1 MDITNIPLIAAV
13 TGLVGLVIAFML
25 YMRVNSVKI
34 DNKVVADITEEIQDG
49 AMAFLKAEYRILGL
63 FVAAV
68 GVLLFVLNDVETTI
82 AFFAGALTS
91 VAAGFSGMRAAT
103 SANGRTA
110 MAAKSGGQPAALAVS
125 YNGGAVMG
133 LSVGG
138 LGLLGISLIAWWLGA
153 GETASGSGDA
163 AASGLNVIQAAAGF
177 GMGASSIALFARVGG
192 GIYTKAADV
201 GADLV
206 GKVEAGIPEDDP
218 RNPGVIADNVGDN
231 VGDVAG
237 MGADIFESFVG
248 SIIAAMIIANEFTGE
263 NAADYVLLPILLGFI
278 GYVAS
283 IIGVFSMAFLKNGKD
298 PAAALRNTTFIG
310 AILFAV
316 GGYAS
321 IQQGHI
327 DVEYGVMHS
336 VVLGSV
342 VGILIGLV
350 TEYYTGI
357 EPVFGIKTKAIPHI
371 GEMSKTGP
379 ATNAIA
385 GLSVGMMSTF
395 IPILL
400 IAAGILGAN
409 EFGGD
414 DLGLYCIAMA
424 AMGML
429 ATVGVTMTVDAYGPV
444 ADNAGGIAEM
454 SGLGDDVRAIT
465 DELDSIGNTTAA
477 VGKGFAIGSAAL
489 TALALFAAY
498 NTAVG
503 GVSLNLTEPIVVI
516 GLLIGGGLPFVVA
529 AMTMTSVGKAAGDMV
544 VEIRRQFKEIDGLLE
559 GREGVK
565 PDSKKCVDI
574 STQAAL
580 REMVGPGVVAI
591 AAPVIV
597 GFVLGTQALGG
608 MLAGSLVTGVL
619 LALFMANAGGA
630 WDNAKKAIEQNHIEG
645 AKKGDEAHD
654 AAVIGDTIGDPFK
667 DTSGPSLNIL
677 IKLMSIVAVVLAG
690 TGELGNGLL

>member
-1 MDITNIPLIAAV
+1 MIENIPLIAAGSGV
-13 TGLVGLVIAFML
+13 LGLLIAFVL
-25 YMRVNSVKI
+25 YQRVNSVEI
-34 DNKVVADITEEIQDG
+34 DNEVVGDITQEIQDG
-49 AMAFLKAEYRILGL
+49 AMAFLKAEYRVLSV
-63 FVAAV
+63 FVVIV
-68 GVLLFVLNDVETTI
+68 GALLAWLNDVETAI
-82 AFFAGALTS
+82 AFFAGALAS
-91 VAAGFSGMRAAT
+91 VGAGFSGMRAAT

-110 MAAKSGGQPAALAVS
+110 MAAKNDGQAGALAVS

-138 LGLLGISLIAWWLGA
+138 LGLLGISLIAFWLGA
-153 GETASGSGDA
+153 DESGSNL
-163 AASGLNVIQAAAGF
+163 SAAAGF

-248 SIIAAMIIANEFTGE
+248 SIIAAMIIASNSDEMTV
-263 NAADYVLLPILLGFI
+263 DYVMMPIMLGLI

-283 IIGVFSMAFLKNGKD
+283 IIGVFSMTFLKNGSD
-298 PAAALRNTTFIG
+298 AAAALRNTTFI
-310 AILFAV
+310 AAVLFWG
-316 GGYAS
+316 GGYLS
-321 IQQGHI
+321 IEQGLI
-327 DVEYGVMHS
+327 DVDVGVMHS
-336 VVLGSV
+336 VVLGSI
-342 VGILIGLV
+342 VGIMIGLV

-357 EPVFGIKTKAIPHI
+357 EPVFGIKTEAIPHI

-395 IPILL
+395 LPIIL
-400 IAAGILGAN
+400 ISLGILGAN
-409 EFGGD
+409 EFNGGGEM
-414 DLGLYCIAMA
+414 GLYGIAMA

-454 SGLGDDVRAIT
+454 SSLGKEVRAIT

-498 NTAVG
+498 TAAID
-503 GVSLNLTEPIVVI
+503 SELNLDLTNPMVVI

-529 AMTMTSVGKAAGDMV
+529 AMTMTSVGKAAGEMV
-544 VEIRRQFKEIDGLLE
+544 LEIRRQFKEIPGLLE
-559 GREGVK
+559 GKEGVK

-580 REMVGPGVVAI
+580 KEMVGPGLVAVS
-591 AAPVIV
+591 APVIV
-597 GFVLGTQALGG
+597 GFALGWNALGG
-608 MLAGSLVTGVL
+608 LLAGSLVTGVL
-619 LALFMANAGGA
+619 MALFMANAGGA
-630 WDNAKKAIEQNHIEG
+630 WDNAKKAIEQGHIPG
-645 AKKGDEAHD
+645 AEKGDSAHD

-690 TGELGNGLL
+690 TGKLSENGLL